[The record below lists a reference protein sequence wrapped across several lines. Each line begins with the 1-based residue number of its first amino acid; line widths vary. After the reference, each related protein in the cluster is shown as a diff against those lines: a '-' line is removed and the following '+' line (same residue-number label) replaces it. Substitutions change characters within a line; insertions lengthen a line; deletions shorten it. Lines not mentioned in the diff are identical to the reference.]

1 MKIKKITAF
10 IMALLCMC
18 SFCSC
23 KKTPQNTSSFYDG
36 VKSES
41 TDRNYITLLYSA
53 ADTFNPYTAKTDI
66 NRQLC
71 KLLYEPL
78 VKLDNEF
85 NPIYSIA
92 SEIKTEGTKC
102 VVTLKNVK
110 FSDGTSVTADDVV
123 YSCKL
128 AKEQSPI
135 YSAKL
140 YEVSSVTAVNSSA
153 VEFTLTKADPYF
165 ENLLDFPILKTGSEK
180 ITDSDSVLQPPV
192 GSGRYKVSDN
202 RQSLTVNSYYY
213 TKMPSIT
220 TIKLINAPD
229 RESVSHYVEIGAA
242 DMYYSEISDGNI
254 LRMSG
259 KKLSMSLNN
268 LVYIGINQNYG
279 VLAENAMRQALASGI
294 DREQICRNAYYN
306 NALSA
311 TGFFNPLWDK
321 TKSVQNIQITSD
333 YEITV
338 ENLEKIGYN
347 KLDDKSNRINSG
359 GAQLK
364 FTMLVNSENRLRV
377 ASAQLI
383 AEQLK
388 ACGIQITVIEKSY
401 EAYTECLKNGD
412 FQLFLGEVKLTD
424 NMDISSMVCS
434 GGTAAF
440 GLTAEKKTDETAT
453 ADETEEQSENQAAA
467 EEENR
472 NAHKPQEVVEG
483 FYLGQNT
490 IADVATVLQTEMPFV
505 PVCYRTGVLFCN
517 DNIDNIENS
526 SASDVFYSIENF
538 VYKDN
543 S

>member
-1 MKIKKITAF
+1 M
-10 IMALLCMC
+10 
-18 SFCSC
+18 
-23 KKTPQNTSSFYDG
+23 
-36 VKSES
+36 
-41 TDRNYITLLYSA
+41 
-53 ADTFNPYTAKTDI
+53 
-66 NRQLC
+66 
-71 KLLYEPL
+71 
-78 VKLDNEF
+78 
-85 NPIYSIA
+85 
-92 SEIKTEGTKC
+92 
-102 VVTLKNVK
+102 
-110 FSDGTSVTADDVV
+110 
-123 YSCKL
+123 
-128 AKEQSPI
+128 
-135 YSAKL
+135 
-140 YEVSSVTAVNSSA
+140 
-153 VEFTLTKADPYF
+153 
-165 ENLLDFPILKTGSEK
+165 
-180 ITDSDSVLQPPV
+180 
-192 GSGRYKVSDN
+192 
-202 RQSLTVNSYYY
+202 NSYYY

-279 VLAENAMRQALASGI
+279 VLAESAMRQALASGI

-440 GLTAEKKTDETAT
+440 VLTEEKKTDETAT
-453 ADETEEQSENQAAA
+453 ADETEEQSENQAA
-467 EEENR
+467 EEENI

-517 DNIDNIENS
+517 DSIDNIENS

-543 S
+543 SKSD